1 MMLPCEL
8 ICQGFHSEVFLAV
21 CVLNHFSRVRLF
33 ATPWTVAHQAPLS
46 VGFSRQEY
54 WSGLIAMP
62 SSTGSSQLKDR
73 THVLMS
79 PALAGQFFTAS
90 ATWEA
95 PSWLSG
101 LNCRNLF
108 SHSFTGQKSKI
119 RVRRPECMSPL
130 TQGKGWPGPLSPIPV
145 GPWAH
150 CNSSTGPRGD
160 STEASA
166 PSSRL

>member
-21 CVLNHFSRVRLF
+21 CVLKHFSCVRLF

-73 THVLMS
+73 THILMS

-119 RVRRPECMSPL
+119 RVWAGLVPSESQRGRSSVLGLQVPICFCVFPL
-130 TQGKGWPGPLSPIPV
+130 
-145 GPWAH
+145 
-150 CNSSTGPRGD
+150 
-160 STEASA
+160 
-166 PSSRL
+166 PSLCVSRFNLIRTSVLLD